1 MKKTHSRVSNSDR
14 ASNSMDNRTSNEG
27 SSMSNN
33 WSISISCNSIIG
45 DISNIS
51 IISIGIVA
59 HMLSTTIRKSNR
71 VRSSYTASTI
81 SRLSSIKTRTR
92 IVIIDSIGV
101 GVGVRL
107 ISIDRGSMGNHRGG
121 NKRGMSYSMNNGMTN
136 STHTSKDWSM
146 SNNTSST
153 MKTVGRVSY
162 SSNTSS
168 KSLGLSGASVFSL
181 ERFRN

>member
-1 MKKTHSRVSNSDR
+1 MKKTNSWMSNSKR
-14 ASNSMDNRTSNEG
+14 ASN
-27 SSMSNN
+27 
-33 WSISISCNSIIG
+33 ISIGCNSIIG

-81 SRLSSIKTRTR
+81 SRLSSVKTRTR

-107 ISIDRGSMGNHRGG
+107 ISIDRGSMGNHRVGK
-121 NKRGMSYSMNNGMTN
+121 KRGMSYSMNNGMTN
-136 STHTSKDWSM
+136 STDTSKDWSM